1 MQNLSMPQK
10 PGTSLSFLQV
20 HSLVILVL
28 PWSPSLFSD
37 QRSGNVIASA
47 SLDSNGCI
55 NIIESSY
62 LPSVKIECNVTVY
75 ICTDTFTWI
84 RIDGWVMTH
93 YYLILHGLYSITHH
107 HKQLITIYHFIYMS
121 HLARNDIADKSTPNI
136 DSTNGTECHKVRPG

>member
-47 SLDSNGCI
+47 SLDLNECI

-62 LPSVKIECNVTVY
+62 LPSVKIECNVTVHRHRHLY
-75 ICTDTFTWI
+75 LNTYRWLSHDSLLPHFTWSLLNYTPPKAI
-84 RIDGWVMTH
+84 K
-93 YYLILHGLYSITHH
+93 YN
-107 HKQLITIYHFIYMS
+107 YHFTYMS